1 MTILVF
7 LDGRICYND
16 ASAKVKR
23 DIGKWKRQW
32 QANKIEINNGKNNN
46 GKNRYKKK
54 KSII

>member
-16 ASAKVKR
+16 ASEKVKR
-23 DIGKWKRQW
+23 DIGKWKRRW
-32 QANKIEINNGKNNN
+32 QANKIEINNGKN
-46 GKNRYKKK
+46 RYKK